1 MENEN
6 EIVVPQTDTDTTE
19 NDELEI
25 NLDEEY
31 SQEEDAEALRKE
43 VETLKAQKEH
53 WRKKATQPIQ
63 KTEQPKET
71 PVLSEEVIE
80 VKILKSQGLSDD
92 LITQLKKIAKVNETG
107 LIEAQADPYFVAFKE
122 KLEEDQKKARAS
134 LGASKGSGQVKK
146 GKDFQTAG
154 LTDEE
159 HKQLWRDRMGL

>member
-25 NLDEEY
+25 NLDEDY
-31 SQEEDAEALRKE
+31 SQEDVEALRKE

-63 KTEQPKET
+63 KTEQPTT
-71 PVLSEEVIE
+71 PVLSEEVVE
-80 VKILKSQGLSDD
+80 VKILKSQGVSDE

-107 LIEAQADPYFVAFKE
+107 LIEAQADPYFVAYKD
-122 KLEEDQKKARAS
+122 KLEEELKKAKAS
-134 LGASKGSGQVKK
+134 LGASRGSGSVKK
-146 GKDFQTAG
+146 GKDFSTSG
-154 LTDEE
+154 LSDEE
-159 HKQLWRDRMGL
+159 HKQLWKDRMGL

>member
-6 EIVVPQTDTDTTE
+6 EIVVTQTDTDTTE
-19 NDELEI
+19 NEELEI

-31 SQEEDAEALRKE
+31 SQDEMEALRKE

-53 WRKKATQPIQ
+53 WRRKATQPIQ

-80 VKILKSQGLSDD
+80 VKILKSQGISDE

-107 LIEAQADPYFVAFKE
+107 LIEAQADPYFVAYKE
-122 KLEEDQKKARAS
+122 KLEEDQKKAKAS
-134 LGASKGSGQVKK
+134 LGASKGSSQVKK

-154 LTDEE
+154 LTEEE

>member
-31 SQEEDAEALRKE
+31 SQDEMEALRKE

-63 KTEQPKET
+63 KTEQPTT
-71 PVLSEEVIE
+71 PVLSEEVVE
-80 VKILKSQGLSDD
+80 VKILKSQGVSDE

-107 LIEAQADPYFVAFKE
+107 LIEAQADPYFVAYKD
-122 KLEEDQKKARAS
+122 KLEEDQKKAKAS
-134 LGASKGSGQVKK
+134 LGASRGSGSVKK
-146 GKDFQTAG
+146 GKDFSTSG
-154 LTDEE
+154 LSDEE
-159 HKQLWRDRMGL
+159 HKQLWKDRMGL